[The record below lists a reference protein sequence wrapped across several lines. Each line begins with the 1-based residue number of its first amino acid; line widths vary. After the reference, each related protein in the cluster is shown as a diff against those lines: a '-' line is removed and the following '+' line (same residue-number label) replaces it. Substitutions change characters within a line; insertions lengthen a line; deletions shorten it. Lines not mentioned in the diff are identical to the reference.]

1 MSVLLMLIPVSLLF
15 VAVGA
20 VAFFWAVNHDQF
32 DDMDTPGLLPLAD
45 SDLVADAWTAADQ
58 PARPADEA
66 ADSTLAGEAPTDADD
81 PPGETAATSE
91 PIRSPA

>member
-1 MSVLLMLIPVSLLF
+1 MSVLLMLIPISLLF

-45 SDLVADAWTAADQ
+45 SDLVAGGDPVVGDLAAEQ
-58 PARPADEA
+58 P
-66 ADSTLAGEAPTDADD
+66 SADD
-81 PPGETAATSE
+81 RRAA
-91 PIRSPA
+91 

>member
-1 MSVLLMLIPVSLLF
+1 MSVLLMLIPISLLF

-45 SDLVADAWTAADQ
+45 SDLVAGGDPVVGDL
-58 PARPADEA
+58 
-66 ADSTLAGEAPTDADD
+66 LAGDLAAEQSSADD
-81 PPGETAATSE
+81 RRAA
-91 PIRSPA
+91 